1 MKKILAMIL
10 MAVMLFS
17 VPASAA
23 WENDAFSKD
32 FETVEEMCAYIEQ
45 YAKDYPHVEYGE
57 IDIPIQ
63 SYEQKN
69 KDFLLVSIDD
79 PDYVLT
85 ELSCYEPAYREWFG
99 LHYTN
104 YTFEKNDGEVTAR
117 IDLYY
122 GENADEVR
130 RDMEFIETLGFDH
143 ITMCTDDKYYFG
155 EVSGYPYYAFYCHT
169 YDSITYGIAADDV
182 YIECNCNTGF
192 DEEFVNNFV
201 IEKSGIELP
210 VLEHNPNMPIKVTD
224 EVLEAVRK
232 EYNDDSITK
241 EDISVSIYSEYTD
254 GRKLVRIT
262 VEGYDYTE
270 DEVVKYI
277 GDYEFYVPQ
286 RPEPQ
291 MLFDGI
297 LYDFDE
303 AYNAGVLSDSDLEA
317 LSWHSRKYFE
327 VTEYSKTL
335 GNVDDDKTLTVTD
348 ATYIQRYICGY
359 NDAEFKIWRADF
371 DQDGKITIFD
381 ATNILRFRAG
391 Y

>member
-10 MAVMLFS
+10 VAVMLVS

-23 WENDAFSKD
+23 WENNAFSKN

-57 IDIPIQ
+57 IETPIQ

-69 KDFLLVSIDD
+69 KDFLLVSINDS
-79 PDYVLT
+79 DYVLT
-85 ELSCYEPAYREWFG
+85 ELRCYERPSQKGYG
-99 LHYTN
+99 LHYTS
-104 YTFEKNDGEVTAR
+104 YTFEKNNGEVTAR

-122 GENADEVR
+122 GENAYDVIDGMEEVLTWVTDHEYCCDSGKIHSGEIGGYKYIGHQCLS
-130 RDMEFIETLGFDH
+130 DMKTS
-143 ITMCTDDKYYFG
+143 YR
-155 EVSGYPYYAFYCHT
+155 
-169 YDSITYGIAADDV
+169 IAADDV
-182 YIECNCNTGF
+182 FIECYCIKGF
-192 DEEFVNNFV
+192 DDELINNLV
-201 IEKSGIELP
+201 IEKSGIEFP
-210 VLEHNPNMPIKVTD
+210 VLEYNPNVPIRVTD
-224 EVLEAVRK
+224 EVLEAARK
-232 EYNDDSITK
+232 EYKDDSITK

-317 LSWHSRKYFE
+317 LSRHSRKYFE